1 MSQTCCAEFS
11 RWMGQDG
18 LMWKQALG
26 FALFG
31 ATVAIV
37 TAALTQGS
45 SQASATITLFSG
57 GTPISGFAGES
68 QWAWPIEA
76 AVIGAVLGA
85 LTGLVLHLAG
95 VRISGG
101 QDNRMLRT
109 VVAGL
114 VGVTLGLTPLLV
126 LISMAF
132 TRSVDIGWSP
142 LLVYAVSGFLAYG
155 LAVAA
160 VFGVLRAAGD
170 RLTTRTTQ
178 AVAAMLPVG
187 ALAATT
193 VGVGTAWRLG
203 FSTAA
208 PTWIAVVLLVVLVLA
223 MTFVAARAWALRIQ
237 PRDLPEVA

>member
-1 MSQTCCAEFS
+1 M
-11 RWMGQDG
+11 
-18 LMWKQALG
+18 
-26 FALFG
+26 FG

-57 GTPISGFAGES
+57 GTTISGFAGES

-109 VVAGL
+109 VVEGL

-142 LLVYAVSGFLAYG
+142 LLVYAGSGFLAYG

-170 RLTTRTTQ
+170 RLTTRTAQ

>member
-1 MSQTCCAEFS
+1 
-11 RWMGQDG
+11 MGQDG
-18 LMWKQALG
+18 LIWKQALG

-57 GTPISGFAGES
+57 GTTISGFAGES

-170 RLTTRTTQ
+170 RLTTRTAQ

-223 MTFVAARAWALRIQ
+223 MTFVAARAWGLRIQ

>member
-1 MSQTCCAEFS
+1 
-11 RWMGQDG
+11 
-18 LMWKQALG
+18 MWKQAVG

-31 ATVAIV
+31 AAVAIV
-37 TAALTQGS
+37 AAAVTQGS

-57 GTPISGFAGES
+57 GTTISGFAGES
-68 QWAWPIEA
+68 QWTWPIEA
-76 AVIGAVLGA
+76 AVIGIILGT
-85 LTGLVLHLAG
+85 LTGFVLHLAG

-109 VVAGL
+109 MVAGL
-114 VGVTLGLTPLLV
+114 VGVTFGLTPLLV
-126 LISMAF
+126 LISVAL
-132 TRSVDIGWSP
+132 TRSVDIGWTP

-155 LAVAA
+155 LAVAS

-170 RLTTRTTQ
+170 RFTTRTAR

-187 ALAATT
+187 ALAAMT
-193 VGVGTAWRLG
+193 VGVGTAWSLG

-223 MTFVAARAWALRIQ
+223 MTFVAARAWALRMQ